1 MGPLSPNRLD
11 HRPPDWLRVE
21 PDYFITVCA
30 EPRGVN
36 HFCKSSVARNLEIG
50 EISKSKQI
58 WFCHLVVLMPDH
70 IHLLVSF
77 PDLPSFLRSSETGS
91 TGCPATMPYRGR
103 RTFLIT
109 AYGMA
114 KTGQKAEYIQQN
126 PVRAGLIAKAEDW
139 LYIWIAE
146 R

>member
-36 HFCKSSVARNLEIG
+36 HFCKSSVGPVILESVKYRNE
-50 EISKSKQI
+50 KQI
-58 WFCHLVVLMPDH
+58 WFCHVVVLMPDH
-70 IHLLVSF
+70 IHLLLSF
-77 PDLPSFLRSSETGS
+77 PTVPSFASIVGNWKHWLSRQHAISWQEN
-91 TGCPATMPYRGR
+91 
-103 RTFLIT
+103 FLII

-114 KTGQKAEYIQQN
+114 KTSDRKPSTSSKIRFVPG
-126 PVRAGLIAKAEDW
+126 
-139 LYIWIAE
+139 
-146 R
+146 